1 MADSTPLDAM
11 PGSNLRPDDEAR
23 VAAEPAMH
31 ARSLRRE
38 LELLYGS
45 HFVKVTGYFRRCGQT
60 EATAQELAQETFI
73 NALKGLHSF
82 CGQSKLSTWLWSI
95 ARNVL
100 LTQLRSKRPE
110 TTSGDDAPVDPDTLM
125 SDDKAHLRGMRD
137 CVQRGFAAF
146 AAEHP
151 ERAQAIYLAV
161 VEGWTRDELA
171 TYLGRTPHAAT
182 EYLSQC
188 KVRLRPFIEDC
199 DGD

>member
-1 MADSTPLDAM
+1 MQSL
-11 PGSNLRPDDEAR
+11 
-23 VAAEPAMH
+23 
-31 ARSLRRE
+31 SLRRE
-38 LELLYGS
+38 LEVLYGS
-45 HFVKVTGYFRRCGQT
+45 HFVKVTGYFRRCGQI

-73 NALKGLHSF
+73 NALNGLKSF
-82 CGQSKLSTWLWSI
+82 NGQSKLSTWLWSI

-100 LTQLRSKRPE
+100 LAHLRSHRPE
-110 TTSGDDAPVDPDTLM
+110 MTGGDESPVDPDTLM

-188 KVRLRPFIEDC
+188 KARLRPFIEDC